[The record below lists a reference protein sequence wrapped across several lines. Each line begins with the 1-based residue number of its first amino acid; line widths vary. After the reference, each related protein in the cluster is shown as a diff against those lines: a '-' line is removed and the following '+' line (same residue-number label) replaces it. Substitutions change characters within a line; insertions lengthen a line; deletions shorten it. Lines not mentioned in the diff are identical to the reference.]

1 MRKPRNLSAVLST
14 APIPLGLAVGSYF
27 LFDLATGL
35 GLFGGLLAGC
45 AGVGLAAYAVIA
57 GAAVVALACAPKE
70 RRIHVQATA
79 RRDEATGEWV
89 ASVPARPA
97 CEGRGPTVEA
107 AFEALCAE
115 AARDFVPPPPP
126 SA

>member
-1 MRKPRNLSAVLST
+1 VA
-14 APIPLGLAVGSYF
+14 GS
-27 LFDLATGL
+27 GS

-45 AGVGLAAYAVIA
+45 AGLVLAAYAVIA

-70 RRIHVQATA
+70 CRIHVQATA

-89 ASVPARPA
+89 AFVPARPA

-115 AARDFVPPPPP
+115 AARDFAQPP
-126 SA
+126 STA

>member
-1 MRKPRNLSAVLST
+1 MRKPRNLSALLQT
-14 APIPLGLAVGSYF
+14 APIPLGLAAGSFYF
-27 LFDLATGL
+27 FSLAAGL
-35 GLFGGLLAGC
+35 GLFGGLFAGA
-45 AGVGLAAYAVIA
+45 AGLGLAAYAVIA

-70 RRIHVQATA
+70 CRIHVQATA

-89 ASVPARPA
+89 AFVPARPA

-115 AARDFVPPPPP
+115 AARDFAQPP
-126 SA
+126 STA